1 MEDENIHVGKLLKEY
16 MAYWKYYVPIG
27 MACLVAAIIFI
38 VVTPPQ
44 YEINARMQLVTEENG
59 MLSELK
65 TFKANGLGALLGGG
79 LAGGS
84 VEDEAIIMQSRSIM
98 ADAIKRVGYQTE
110 IRTRRGLKHV
120 LLYGDEAPVKFV
132 FPESFV
138 DTISMPVKMR
148 FTLRGKAV
156 ESIKIKSDLF
166 GTMEISG
173 KTLPCVLQ
181 TPVGDIG
188 MASNEPLPISEERT
202 FSCTITPLQRLY
214 EDLYEAVYVG
224 AQETVSEILLLSYDD
239 ESKQRGCSF
248 LNAMINSYNDY
259 SRGVKAKEANLTA
272 HFVKERLD
280 TVALELAALEH
291 RIEVY
296 KKYNNIPDPAL
307 YAKNYISG
315 QQELEMLILET
326 EVKLSMLDYIIGYL
340 NDSQNRYASVP
351 VIDGMGEK
359 AIALYN
365 ELVLE
370 YQRLALSSEKDNPT
384 LVITKQQLES
394 QHDILLETITAT
406 RKSLSASLQ
415 ELKDKDRKS
424 MERLSQFPTQEREYI
439 EIKRQQKIKEMIFL
453 FLMQKLQEKE
463 LVNSPDEQK
472 GRTVDPAYYSARPVY
487 PKKLIVFA
495 VAFMAACILSIVA
508 ISIRMH
514 MVSRKL

>member
-1 MEDENIHVGKLLKEY
+1 M
-16 MAYWKYYVPIG
+16 
-27 MACLVAAIIFI
+27 
-38 VVTPPQ
+38 
-44 YEINARMQLVTEENG
+44 
-59 MLSELK
+59 
-65 TFKANGLGALLGGG
+65 LGGG